1 MRRRERGYGWLHAMF
16 IVLCIVATPFV
27 FTAWLVQRVL
37 DHRAQIA
44 ALRAAPQTPALPAY
58 ASASP
63 DVEQRLANLEA
74 IVASLDF
81 DLAAKIR
88 ETGRSAA

>member
-1 MRRRERGYGWLHAMF
+1 MF
-16 IVLCIVATPFV
+16 MVLCIVATPFV

-44 ALRAAPQTPALPAY
+44 ALRNPAPQPALPAY
-58 ASASP
+58 TTASP
-63 DVEQRLANLEA
+63 EVEQRLANLEA

-81 DLAAKIR
+81 DLAVKVR
-88 ETGRSAA
+88 EAARAA

>member
-1 MRRRERGYGWLHAMF
+1 MF
-16 IVLCIVATPFV
+16 MVLCIVAVPFV

-44 ALRAAPQTPALPAY
+44 ALRNPTPLPALPAY
-58 ASASP
+58 TMASP
-63 DVEQRLANLEA
+63 EVEQRLANLEA

-81 DLAAKIR
+81 DLAVKVR
-88 ETGRSAA
+88 EASRTQAA